1 MREKG
6 VSLNIMRTRKL
17 TALDTRH
24 RGVVQGKRPR
34 RIWSPILAL
43 TMVVAMSIAVTACSG
58 SSSRES
64 VGATAGEVP
73 AGAVPGNPTKEEA
86 AQAQAELAN
95 SYTLG
100 PGDRLRLTVFGHEDL
115 SGEFDVDG
123 TGTIAPPLV
132 GNIRAQ
138 GLTVRQVEKT
148 IGDRLSPDYLRN
160 PSVSVEVMTYR
171 PFYIFGEVNTP
182 GSYPYVN
189 GMTVLNAV
197 AMAGGYTYRA
207 RQGSARLTRATDTSK
222 TPETV
227 DRDTPVLPGDVI
239 EVPERYF

>member
-1 MREKG
+1 MRAKG
-6 VSLNIMRTRKL
+6 VSLNIMRKKL
-17 TALDTRH
+17 IASGVRH
-24 RGVVQGKRPR
+24 HGVDEGKQRPR
-34 RIWSPILAL
+34 RIWSLLSAL
-43 TMVVAMSIAVTACSG
+43 TMVVAISVALTACSG

-64 VGATAGEVP
+64 GGATAAAAP
-73 AGAVPGNPTKEEA
+73 AGTVPGNPSKEEA

-100 PGDRLRLTVFGHEDL
+100 PGDRLRITVFGHEDL

-138 GLTVRQVEKT
+138 GMTVRQVEKT
-148 IGDRLSPDYLRN
+148 IADRLSPDYLRN
-160 PSVSVEVMTYR
+160 PNVSVEVMTYR
-171 PFYIFGEVNTP
+171 PFYIYGEVNNP

-189 GMTVLNAV
+189 GMTVVNAV

-207 RQGSARLTRATDTSK
+207 RQGSARLTRARDASK